1 VILDPITLYRSD
13 AITTGHGALPRI
25 MSRGGAFFVLRQQ
38 RWLTEASNRRGRC
51 TMNAW
56 IIAEN
61 KALFSRLGDALAGQA
76 INCPTTNILT
86 IEALSADLHRLAGCE
101 GVFFIAASRLTQ
113 GHLESIR
120 SIRAVIDKD
129 ALIVAVSGA
138 ADPTSVLGAVR
149 VGANDFL
156 ALNDQFD
163 EELRRFFSRVRVHQR
178 SRDDSGRILTVLPC
192 HSSAD
197 ANAVALNLAA
207 VFASHTTSCGL
218 IDLHFRGGDLALL
231 LKQTPRHTIID
242 LLTQRDPLDEAMLR
256 QVVTPHKSGI
266 QLLAGPT
273 SLVDLSSIR
282 PQACHELISLAQQA
296 WPVVVINVEDVQHVE
311 QIRALSVSEDIV
323 LTVRLDIVSL
333 HRAQRHIELLT
344 ENHVS
349 RERVHVVAIGTGLS
363 GELPVAAVK
372 KVLQVTDVRCI
383 PDDPVAMIRSVN
395 LGNPLVL
402 EQPTSNVAIA
412 LRQFAESLIG
422 AESVRTY
429 SGSSMTTLKAAAV
442 IAAQAFCK

>member
-1 VILDPITLYRSD
+1 
-13 AITTGHGALPRI
+13 
-25 MSRGGAFFVLRQQ
+25 
-38 RWLTEASNRRGRC
+38 
-51 TMNAW
+51 MNAYV
-56 IIAEN
+56 IADN
-61 KALFSRLGDALAGQA
+61 KALCTRLSAALQGHG
-76 INCPTTNILT
+76 IDCPPSNAFTM
-86 IEALSADLHRLAGCE
+86 EALSTELQRLAGEE
-101 GVFFIAASRLTQ
+101 GVYFIAANRLAQT
-113 GHLESIR
+113 HLESIR
-120 SIRAVIDKD
+120 SVRAVIDKD
-129 ALIVAVSGA
+129 AVIVAVSGA

-163 EELRRFFSRVRVHQR
+163 EELLRLFLRIRVNRR
-178 SRDDSGRILTVLPC
+178 SRDEKGRIITVLPC

-197 ANAVALNLAA
+197 ANAVTLNLAA

-231 LKQTPRHTIID
+231 LKQSPRHTIID
-242 LLTQRDPLDEAMLR
+242 LLTQRDALDEAMLR

-273 SLVDLSSIR
+273 SLADLASIR
-282 PQACHELISLAQQA
+282 PQACHELISLAQHA
-296 WPVVVINVEDVQHVE
+296 WPIVVINVEDVQHVE
-311 QIRALSVSEDIV
+311 QIRALSISDDII
-323 LTVRLDIVSL
+323 LTLRLDIVSL

-349 RERVHVVAIGTGLS
+349 RERVHIIAMGAGHA

-395 LGNPLVL
+395 VGNPLVL
-402 EQPTSNVAIA
+402 EQPNSNAAIA

-422 AESVRTY
+422 TECARVN
-429 SGSSMTTLKAAAV
+429 SSSSITTLKAAAV
-442 IAAQAFCK
+442 IAAQAFCR